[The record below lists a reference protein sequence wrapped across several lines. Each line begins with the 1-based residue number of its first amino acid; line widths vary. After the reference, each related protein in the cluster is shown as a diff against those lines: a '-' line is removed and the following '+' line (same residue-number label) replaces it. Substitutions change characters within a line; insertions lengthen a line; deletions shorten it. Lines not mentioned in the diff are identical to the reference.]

1 LPTTYVYVDEAG
13 RSRVNGGDKH
23 QRQPYFIVGVLLTSD
38 PAALLRAV
46 GEARTAHHFTNEIHW
61 TKQSDLRARVYREVA
76 RKIRAVDGWEF
87 RAARFEASAVDLR
100 AFRGRPHLAY
110 NHFVQLA
117 IDVAL
122 RCSRIV
128 LHPGLNI
135 TIDAKQ
141 RLHQDDFL
149 HGLHARYDATSAPNG
164 VARTGLVAVREIASD
179 EHDLVQVC
187 DLLSGAH
194 HTMLRAQHCGNRKA
208 ALAPDV
214 WLPSHCRAWEF
225 DFARTRPRSQ

>member
-1 LPTTYVYVDEAG
+1 MPTTYVYVDEAG
-13 RSRVNGGDKH
+13 RSRVNGGDKY
-23 QRQPYFIVGVLLTSD
+23 QRQPYFIVGVLCTNN

-46 GEARTAHHFTNEIHW
+46 GEAR
-61 TKQSDLRARVYREVA
+61 ARVYREVA
-76 RKIRAVDGWEF
+76 QAIRAVDGWEF
-87 RAARFEASAVDLR
+87 RAARFKASAVDLR
-100 AFRGRPHLAY
+100 AFHGRPHLAY
-110 NHFVQLA
+110 NHFVRLA

-122 RCSRIV
+122 SCSRIV

-164 VARTGLVAVREIASD
+164 VSRTGLVAVREIASD
-179 EHDLVQVC
+179 EHDLIQVC

-194 HTMLRAQHCGNRKA
+194 HTMLTAQHCGNRKA

-214 WLPSHCRAWEF
+214 
-225 DFARTRPRSQ
+225 